1 MATCVRFNLPAGW
14 EVPPS
19 LTVGSQSATVQR
31 TEVVSGRLTVL
42 DTFDWR
48 LFREGLALYQLASG
62 LTLCSLNGEEVAQEP
77 VSPAP
82 RFAAQ
87 LPKGE
92 LRKRLKSV
100 AGVRALLPMAEAD
113 YTCVRYRLLDGGHSP
128 LAELTLLEA
137 HRPRGATDDAVAR
150 QLWMWS
156 PSGSVALRRRL
167 VTALADLGPERIKEL
182 EEDRFYA
189 RVLDWAGQRP
199 GSYST
204 QLALELDPD
213 MPAADAVRLI
223 LRELLR
229 TMQLNEPYVV
239 EDVDIEFL
247 HDYRVALRRTRSLL
261 AQMKHVFPPDDVQ
274 RFRQAFAE
282 LGEQTNAL
290 RDLDVYLVRQ
300 NEYTRLLP
308 AHLQPAIAP
317 LFDHLRRLRGEALAA
332 VVAALTSPEHARL
345 MAEWQA
351 FLDQPSTDDPQASN
365 ALVPIGVLAR
375 QRLLKRYRGMA
386 KQAAKLARNASPQT
400 LHALRIEGKKL
411 RYLMEVFASL
421 FPAKKVHALV
431 DHLKHLQDILGDIND
446 LTVQEAYLQRVAMD
460 LPLDGVN
467 GRNTLLAVGVLIGKL
482 DDQREALRGQVG
494 EALAE
499 FTAPETAELVADLFE
514 QEEDED
520 E

>member
-1 MATCVRFNLPAGW
+1 MASCVRFNLPAGW

-31 TEVVSGRLTVL
+31 IEAISGRLTVL

-62 LTLCSLNGEEVAQEP
+62 LTLCSLGGEEAAQEP
-77 VSPAP
+77 GSLAP
-82 RFAAQ
+82 RFVAQ

-92 LRKRLKSV
+92 LRKRLKPV
-100 AGVRALLPMAEAD
+100 AGVRALLPMAAAD
-113 YTCVRYRLLDGGHSP
+113 YTDVRYRVLDGSQSS
-128 LAELTLLEA
+128 LAEMALLEA
-137 HRPRGATDDAVAR
+137 RHTQGPDDQAVAR
-150 QLWMWS
+150 QLWVWS
-156 PSGSVALRRRL
+156 SSGSVALRRRL
-167 VTALADLGPERIKEL
+167 VAALGNLGLERVKDL
-182 EEDRFYA
+182 EDDQLYA
-189 RVLDWAGQRP
+189 RVLEWAGQRP

-204 QLALELDPD
+204 QLALDLDPD
-213 MPAADAVRLI
+213 MPAADAVRLV

-261 AQMKHVFPPDDVQ
+261 AQMKHIFPPDEVQ

-290 RDLDVYLVRQ
+290 RDLDVYLARQ
-300 NEYTRLLP
+300 KDYTRLLP
-308 AHLQPAIAP
+308 AHLRPAIAP
-317 LFDHLRRLRGEALAA
+317 LFDHLRSLRSEALAA
-332 VVAALTSPEHARL
+332 VVSALTSPEHARL

-351 FLDQPSTDDPQASN
+351 FLDQPSPDHPQATHR
-365 ALVPIGVLAR
+365 LLPIGVLAR

-386 KQAAKLARNASPQT
+386 KQAAKLARDASPQT

-411 RYLMEVFASL
+411 RYLLEVFASL
-421 FPAKKVHALV
+421 FPAKKVHNLV
-431 DHLKHLQDILGDIND
+431 DHLKQLQDILGDIND
-446 LTVQEAYLQRVAMD
+446 LTVQEAYLQQVAQD

-482 DDQREALRGQVG
+482 DDQREALRAQVG
-494 EALAE
+494 AALAE
-499 FTAPETAELVADLFE
+499 FTAAETAELVAELFE
-514 QEEDED
+514 QEDEEED
-520 E
+520 